1 MDVVQRCV
9 RTMTTGPANRVTLL
23 RLLLTLA
30 VLGLVIWSWIEG
42 EVFRGPIVGLS
53 LVVLVLDG
61 VDGRIARRTGTVTS
75 FGARFD
81 METDALLILVLSTL
95 LVGPL
100 GWWVLLTG
108 LARYLLWLAQVLWP
122 WLTGPL
128 PARRWRKAVA
138 VIQGVALVVAVS
150 GLLPLAATY
159 GVVGGALALL
169 VVSFATEVHERA
181 VRTGHDLRPGLL
193 TASAVALVWACLALP
208 SRGAALSGWA
218 LLRIPVEGVVLV
230 GLALVLPRRPARLV
244 ALVVGLVTAALVV
257 LKVLDLGFAS
267 VLDRPFS
274 PLTDWTYLGSGVGV
288 VGDSIGRVSSIGAAV
303 LAVAL
308 MAALVVLLPLAA
320 ARVCRVA
327 REHRVGTGRTLGV
340 LALLA
345 IFPAVLGSGPVPGGG
360 LASAT
365 TARFAAAEVRQVRA
379 ELADRR
385 VFDRR
390 IGEDAWASVPARRRL
405 DRLRGHDVLV
415 IFVESY
421 GRVAVQGTSF
431 APGIDRVL
439 EHGTRR
445 LATDGYQ
452 LRSAFLT
459 SPTFGAGSWLA
470 HSTLQSGLWVGSQGR
485 YQQLLASHRLTL
497 SRAFGEAGWRTLL
510 DAPADTRDW
519 PEGQRFYRPDVM
531 LDSRNVGYRG
541 PKFDYA
547 PVPDQYTLQ
556 WLDQHELS
564 PTGRPPVMA
573 EVDLVSSHHP
583 WAPLPHRVPWSQLG
597 DGSVFD
603 PMPAQGDSA
612 EEVFRDPQRVRA
624 AYAQSIRYS
633 LRTVVGFLHRLRHRD
648 PDLVVLM
655 LGDHQPHSYVTGTAP
670 GHQVPVTIMSR
681 DRAVIDRVSGWDWQ
695 SGLRPR
701 PDAPVWGM
709 HSVRDQI
716 FEAFS
721 R

>member
-1 MDVVQRCV
+1 
-9 RTMTTGPANRVTLL
+9 MTDGPANRVTSV
-23 RLLLTLA
+23 RLVLTLG
-30 VLGLVIWSWIEG
+30 VLGLAAWSWTHG
-42 EVFRGPIVGLS
+42 EVARGPIV
-53 LVVLVLDG
+53 VLAVAVLLLDG
-61 VDGRIARRTGTVTS
+61 VDGRVARRTGTVTP

-100 GWWVLLTG
+100 GWWVLASG
-108 LARYLLWLAQVLWP
+108 LARYLLWLAQRVWP

-128 PARRWRKAVA
+128 PSRRWRKAVA
-138 VIQGVALVVAVS
+138 VLQGAALVVGVS
-150 GLLPLAATY
+150 DLLPLWTTY
-159 GVVGGALALL
+159 AVVAGALALL

-181 VRTGHDLRPGLL
+181 ARTGRDLRPGVL
-193 TASAVALVWACLALP
+193 TAAAVVLVWVCLALP
-208 SRGAALSGWA
+208 SRWALLSGWT
-218 LLRIPVEGVVLV
+218 LLRVPIEGLVLV
-230 GLALVLPRRPARLV
+230 GLAMVLPRRAGRLLAIV
-244 ALVVGLVTAALVV
+244 AGSAVAALLV

-288 VGDSIGRVSSIGAAV
+288 VGDSIGRAPAIVAAV
-303 LAVAL
+303 LGVALAVAL
-308 MAALVVLLPLAA
+308 VVALPLAA

-340 LALLA
+340 LALLS
-345 IFPAVLGSGPVPGGG
+345 IFPAVLGSGPTSGGG

-365 TARFAAAEVRQVRA
+365 TAGFAVSEVRLVRA
-379 ELADRR
+379 ELADHQ
-385 VFDRR
+385 VFEHKIR
-390 IGEDAWASVPARRRL
+390 EDVWASVPPRQRL
-405 DRLRGHDVLV
+405 ARLRGHDVLV

-431 APGIDRVL
+431 SPGIDRVL
-439 EHGTRR
+439 DQGTRR
-445 LATDGYQ
+445 LEGDGYQ
-452 LRSAFLT
+452 LRSAYLT

-485 YQQLLASHRLTL
+485 YQQLIASDRLTL
-497 SRAFGEAGWRTLL
+497 SRAFGEAGWRTVL
-510 DAPADTRDW
+510 DVPADTRDW
-519 PEGQRFYRPDVM
+519 PEGQRFYRPDAM

-564 PTGRPPVMA
+564 PTHRPPVMA

-583 WAPLPHRVPWSQLG
+583 WAPLPHLVPWSQLG

-603 PMPAQGDSA
+603 PMPARGQSA

-633 LRTVVGFLHRLRHRD
+633 LRTVVGYLHRLRHRD
-648 PDLVVLM
+648 PNLVVLM
-655 LGDHQPHSYVTGTAP
+655 LGDHQPHSYVTGPGP
-670 GHQVPVTIMSR
+670 GHEVPVTIMSR
-681 DRAVIDRVSGWDWQ
+681 DPSVIDRISGWDWQ
-695 SGLRPR
+695 PGLRPR

-709 HSVRDQI
+709 HSVRDQV

>member
-1 MDVVQRCV
+1 MVD
-9 RTMTTGPANRVTLL
+9 GPANRVTSV
-23 RLLLTLA
+23 RLVLTSG
-30 VLGLVIWSWIEG
+30 VLGLAVWSWVQG
-42 EVFRGPIVGLS
+42 EVARGPIVTLA

-61 VDGRIARRTGTVTS
+61 VDGRVARRTGTVTR

-100 GWWVLLTG
+100 GWWVLLSG

-138 VIQGVALVVAVS
+138 VVQGAALVVGVA
-150 GLLPLAATY
+150 GLLPPWATY
-159 GVVGGALALL
+159 GVVGGALVLL

-181 VRTGHDLRPGLL
+181 VGTGRDLRPGAL
-193 TASAVALVWACLALP
+193 TAAAVVLVWVCLALP
-208 SRGAALSGWA
+208 SRWASLSGWA

-230 GLALVLPRRPARLV
+230 GVALVLPRLAGRLLAV
-244 ALVVGLVTAALVV
+244 AVGLAVAGLLM

-288 VGDSIGRVSSIGAAV
+288 VGDSIGRLAAIGAAT
-303 LAVAL
+303 LAAAL
-308 MAALVVLLPLAA
+308 LAALVVLVPLAA
-320 ARVCRVA
+320 ARVCGVA
-327 REHRVGTGRTLGV
+327 RAHRAGAGRALGV
-340 LALLA
+340 LALLS
-345 IFPAVLGSGPVPGGG
+345 IFPAVLGSAPPSGGG

-365 TARFAAAEVRQVRA
+365 TARFAVAEVLQVRA
-379 ELADRR
+379 ELADRQ
-385 VFDRR
+385 VFARK
-390 IGEDAWASVPARRRL
+390 IGQDAWASVPAARRL
-405 DRLRGHDVLV
+405 ARLRGHDVLV
-415 IFVESY
+415 LFVESY

-431 APGIDRVL
+431 SPGIDRVL
-439 EHGTRR
+439 HHGTRR
-445 LATDGYQ
+445 LEADGYQ

-485 YQQLLASHRLTL
+485 YQQLLASDRLTL
-497 SRAFGEAGWRTLL
+497 SRAFGEAGWRTVL
-510 DAPADTRDW
+510 DVPADTRDW
-519 PEGQRFYRPDVM
+519 PEGQRFYRPQVM

-541 PKFDYA
+541 PRFDYA

-556 WLDQHELS
+556 WLDQHELR

-583 WAPLPHRVPWSQLG
+583 WAPLPHLVPWSRLG

-612 EEVFRDPQRVRA
+612 AEVFRDPQRVRA

-648 PDLVVLM
+648 PGLVVLM
-655 LGDHQPHSYVTGTAP
+655 LGDHQPHSYVTGDAP
-670 GHQVPVTIMSR
+670 GHQVPVTILSR
-681 DRAVIDRVSGWDWQ
+681 DPAVIDRVSGWDWRP
-695 SGLRPR
+695 GLRPL

-716 FEAFS
+716 FAAFS

>member
-1 MDVVQRCV
+1 M
-9 RTMTTGPANRVTLL
+9 
-23 RLLLTLA
+23 
-30 VLGLVIWSWIEG
+30 
-42 EVFRGPIVGLS
+42 
-53 LVVLVLDG
+53 
-61 VDGRIARRTGTVTS
+61 
-75 FGARFD
+75 
-81 METDALLILVLSTL
+81 
-95 LVGPL
+95 
-100 GWWVLLTG
+100 
-108 LARYLLWLAQVLWP
+108 
-122 WLTGPL
+122 
-128 PARRWRKAVA
+128 
-138 VIQGVALVVAVS
+138 
-150 GLLPLAATY
+150 
-159 GVVGGALALL
+159 
-169 VVSFATEVHERA
+169 
-181 VRTGHDLRPGLL
+181 
-193 TASAVALVWACLALP
+193 
-208 SRGAALSGWA
+208 
-218 LLRIPVEGVVLV
+218 
-230 GLALVLPRRPARLV
+230 
-244 ALVVGLVTAALVV
+244 
-257 LKVLDLGFAS
+257 LKLLDLGFAA

-288 VGDSIGRVSSIGAAV
+288 LGDSIGRVPAIGATV
-303 LAVAL
+303 LAVAA

-320 ARVCRVA
+320 ARICRVA

-340 LALLA
+340 LAL
-345 IFPAVLGSGPVPGGG
+345 ISVFPAVLGSGPTSGSG

-365 TARFAAAEVRQVRA
+365 TAGYAVEEVQQVRA

-385 VFDRR
+385 VFERKID
-390 IGEDAWASVPARRRL
+390 EDVWASVPPRQRL
-405 DRLRGHDVLV
+405 ARLRGHDVLV

-431 APGIDRVL
+431 SPGIDRVL
-439 EHGTRR
+439 NHGTRR
-445 LATDGYQ
+445 LEGDGYQ

-485 YQQLLASHRLTL
+485 YQQLLGSDRLTL

-510 DAPADTRDW
+510 DVPADTRDW
-519 PEGQRFYRPDVM
+519 PEGQRFYRPDAM

-541 PKFDYA
+541 PTFDYA

-556 WLDQHELS
+556 WLDRHDLS
-564 PTGRPPVMA
+564 SPGRSAVMA

-583 WAPLPHRVPWSQLG
+583 WAPLPHLVPWSQLG

-612 EEVFRDPQRVRA
+612 EQVFRDAQRVRA

-648 PDLVVLM
+648 PNLVVLM
-655 LGDHQPHSYVTGTAP
+655 LGDHQPHSYVTGDAP

-681 DRAVIDRVSGWDWQ
+681 DPAVIDRISGWDWQ
-695 SGLRPR
+695 PGLRPR
-701 PDAPVWGM
+701 SDAPLWGM

>member
-1 MDVVQRCV
+1 MVD
-9 RTMTTGPANRVTLL
+9 GPANRVTSV
-23 RLLLTLA
+23 RLVLTSG
-30 VLGLVIWSWIEG
+30 VLGLAVWSWVQG
-42 EVFRGPIVGLS
+42 EVARGPIVTLA

-61 VDGRIARRTGTVTS
+61 VDGRVARRTGTVTR

-100 GWWVLLTG
+100 GWWVLLSG

-138 VIQGVALVVAVS
+138 VVQGAALVVGVA
-150 GLLPLAATY
+150 GLLPPWATY
-159 GVVGGALALL
+159 GVVGGALVLL

-181 VRTGHDLRPGLL
+181 VGTGRDLRPGAL
-193 TASAVALVWACLALP
+193 TAAAVVLVWVCLALP
-208 SRGAALSGWA
+208 SRWASLSGWA
-218 LLRIPVEGVVLV
+218 LLRIPVEGVVLIGV
-230 GLALVLPRRPARLV
+230 ALVLPRLAGRLLAV
-244 ALVVGLVTAALVV
+244 AVGLAVAGLLM
-257 LKVLDLGFAS
+257 LKVLDLGFVS

-288 VGDSIGRVSSIGAAV
+288 VGDSIGRLAAIGAAT
-303 LAVAL
+303 LAAAL
-308 MAALVVLLPLAA
+308 LAALVVLVPLAA
-320 ARVCRVA
+320 ARVCGVA
-327 REHRVGTGRTLGV
+327 RAHRAVAGRALGV
-340 LALLA
+340 LALLS
-345 IFPAVLGSGPVPGGG
+345 IFPAVLGSAPPSGGG

-365 TARFAAAEVRQVRA
+365 TARFAVAEVLQVRA
-379 ELADRR
+379 ELADRQ
-385 VFDRR
+385 VFARKIDQ
-390 IGEDAWASVPARRRL
+390 DAWASVPAARRL
-405 DRLRGHDVLV
+405 ARLRGHDVLV
-415 IFVESY
+415 LFVESY

-431 APGIDRVL
+431 SPGIDRVL
-439 EHGTRR
+439 HHGTRR
-445 LATDGYQ
+445 LEADGYQ

-485 YQQLLASHRLTL
+485 YQQLLASDRLTL
-497 SRAFGEAGWRTLL
+497 SRAFGEAGWRTVL
-510 DAPADTRDW
+510 DVPADTRDW
-519 PEGQRFYRPDVM
+519 PEGQRFYRPEVM

-541 PKFDYA
+541 PRFDYA

-556 WLDQHELS
+556 WLDQHELR

-583 WAPLPHRVPWSQLG
+583 WAPLPHLVPWSRLG

-612 EEVFRDPQRVRA
+612 AEVFRDPQRVRA

-648 PDLVVLM
+648 PGLVVLM
-655 LGDHQPHSYVTGTAP
+655 LGDHQPHSYVTGDAP
-670 GHQVPVTIMSR
+670 GHQVPVTILSR
-681 DRAVIDRVSGWDWQ
+681 DPAVIDRVSGWDWRP
-695 SGLRPR
+695 GLRPL

-716 FEAFS
+716 FAAFS

>member
-1 MDVVQRCV
+1 MVD
-9 RTMTTGPANRVTLL
+9 GPANRVTSV
-23 RLLLTLA
+23 RLVLTSG
-30 VLGLVIWSWIEG
+30 VLGLAVWSWVQG
-42 EVFRGPIVGLS
+42 EVARGPIVTLA

-61 VDGRIARRTGTVTS
+61 VDGRVARRTGTVTR

-100 GWWVLLTG
+100 GWWVLLSG

-138 VIQGVALVVAVS
+138 VVQGAALVVGVA
-150 GLLPLAATY
+150 GLLPPWATY
-159 GVVGGALALL
+159 GVVGGALVLL

-181 VRTGHDLRPGLL
+181 VGTGRDLRPDAL
-193 TASAVALVWACLALP
+193 TAAAVVLVWVCLALP
-208 SRGAALSGWA
+208 SRWASLSGWA
-218 LLRIPVEGVVLV
+218 LLRIPVEGVVLIGV
-230 GLALVLPRRPARLV
+230 ALVLPRLAGRLLAV
-244 ALVVGLVTAALVV
+244 AVGLAVAGLLM
-257 LKVLDLGFAS
+257 LKVLDLGFVS

-288 VGDSIGRVSSIGAAV
+288 VGDSIGRLAAIGAAT
-303 LAVAL
+303 LAAAL
-308 MAALVVLLPLAA
+308 LAALVVLVPLAA
-320 ARVCRVA
+320 ARVCGVA
-327 REHRVGTGRTLGV
+327 RAHRAGAGRALGV
-340 LALLA
+340 LALLS
-345 IFPAVLGSGPVPGGG
+345 IFPAVLGSAPPSGGG

-365 TARFAAAEVRQVRA
+365 TARFAVAEVLQVRA
-379 ELADRR
+379 ELADRQ
-385 VFDRR
+385 VFARK
-390 IGEDAWASVPARRRL
+390 IGQDAWASVPAARRL
-405 DRLRGHDVLV
+405 ARLRGHDVLV
-415 IFVESY
+415 LFVESY

-431 APGIDRVL
+431 SPGIDRVL
-439 EHGTRR
+439 HHGTRR
-445 LATDGYQ
+445 LEADGYQ

-485 YQQLLASHRLTL
+485 YQQLLASDRLTL
-497 SRAFGEAGWRTLL
+497 SRAFGEAGWRTVL
-510 DAPADTRDW
+510 DVPADTRDW
-519 PEGQRFYRPDVM
+519 PEGQRVYRPEVM

-541 PKFDYA
+541 PRFDYA

-556 WLDQHELS
+556 WLDQHELR

-583 WAPLPHRVPWSQLG
+583 WAPLPHLVPWSRLG

-612 EEVFRDPQRVRA
+612 AEVFRDPQRVRA

-648 PDLVVLM
+648 PGLVVLM
-655 LGDHQPHSYVTGTAP
+655 LGDHQPHSYVTGDAP
-670 GHQVPVTIMSR
+670 GHQVPVTILSR
-681 DRAVIDRVSGWDWQ
+681 DPAVIDRVSGWDWQ
-695 SGLRPR
+695 PGLRPL

-716 FEAFS
+716 FAAFS

>member
-1 MDVVQRCV
+1 MVD
-9 RTMTTGPANRVTLL
+9 GPANRVTSV
-23 RLLLTLA
+23 RLVLTSG
-30 VLGLVIWSWIEG
+30 VLGLAVWSWVQG
-42 EVFRGPIVGLS
+42 EVARGPIVTLA

-61 VDGRIARRTGTVTS
+61 VDGRVARRTGTVTR

-100 GWWVLLTG
+100 GWWVLLSG

-138 VIQGVALVVAVS
+138 VVQGAALVVGVA
-150 GLLPLAATY
+150 GLLPPWATY
-159 GVVGGALALL
+159 GVVGGALVLL

-181 VRTGHDLRPGLL
+181 VGTGRDLRPGAL
-193 TASAVALVWACLALP
+193 TAAAVVLVWVCLALP
-208 SRGAALSGWA
+208 SRWASLSGWA

-230 GLALVLPRRPARLV
+230 GVALVLPRLAGRLLAV
-244 ALVVGLVTAALVV
+244 AVGLAVAGLLM
-257 LKVLDLGFAS
+257 LKVLDLGFVS

-288 VGDSIGRVSSIGAAV
+288 VGDSIGRLAAIGAAT
-303 LAVAL
+303 LAAAL
-308 MAALVVLLPLAA
+308 LAALVVLVPLAA
-320 ARVCRVA
+320 ARVCGVA
-327 REHRVGTGRTLGV
+327 RAHRAGAGRALGV
-340 LALLA
+340 LALLS
-345 IFPAVLGSGPVPGGG
+345 IFPAVLGSAPPSGGG

-365 TARFAAAEVRQVRA
+365 TARFAVAEVLQVRA
-379 ELADRR
+379 ELADRQ
-385 VFDRR
+385 VFARK
-390 IGEDAWASVPARRRL
+390 IGQDAWASVPAARRL
-405 DRLRGHDVLV
+405 ARLRGHDVLV
-415 IFVESY
+415 LFVESY

-431 APGIDRVL
+431 SPGIDRVL
-439 EHGTRR
+439 HHGTRR
-445 LATDGYQ
+445 LEADGYQ

-485 YQQLLASHRLTL
+485 YQQLLASDRLTL
-497 SRAFGEAGWRTLL
+497 SRAFGEAGWRTVL
-510 DAPADTRDW
+510 DVPADTRDW
-519 PEGQRFYRPDVM
+519 PEGQRFYRPEVM

-541 PKFDYA
+541 PRFDYA

-556 WLDQHELS
+556 WLDQHELR

-583 WAPLPHRVPWSQLG
+583 WAPLPHLVPWSRLG

-612 EEVFRDPQRVRA
+612 AEVFRDPQRVRA

-648 PDLVVLM
+648 PGLVVLM
-655 LGDHQPHSYVTGTAP
+655 LGDHQPHSYVTGDAP
-670 GHQVPVTIMSR
+670 GHQVPVTILSR
-681 DRAVIDRVSGWDWQ
+681 DPAVIDRVSGWDWRP
-695 SGLRPR
+695 GLRPL

-716 FEAFS
+716 FAAFS

>member
-1 MDVVQRCV
+1 MVG
-9 RTMTTGPANRVTLL
+9 GPANRVTSV
-23 RLLLTLA
+23 RLVLTLA
-30 VLGLVIWSWIEG
+30 VLGLAIWSWAGG
-42 EVFRGPIVGLS
+42 EPARESIVGLS
-53 LVVLVLDG
+53 LLVLVLDG
-61 VDGRIARRTGTVTS
+61 VDGRVARRTGTVTS

-81 METDALLILVLSTL
+81 LETDALLILVLSTL

-100 GWWVLLTG
+100 GWWVLLSG
-108 LARYLLWLAQVLWP
+108 LARYLLWLAQLLWP

-138 VIQGVALVVAVS
+138 VVQGAALVAGVS
-150 GLLPLAATY
+150 GLLPPWATY
-159 GVVGGALALL
+159 GVVAGALALL
-169 VVSFATEVHERA
+169 VTSFATEVHERA
-181 VRTGHDLRPGLL
+181 LGAGRDLRPGALTVAAVVLL
-193 TASAVALVWACLALP
+193 WVCLALP
-208 SRGAALSGWA
+208 SRWASLSAWA

-230 GLALVLPRRPARLV
+230 GVALVLPRLAGRLLGV
-244 ALVVGLVTAALVV
+244 AAGLAVAGLLM

-288 VGDSIGRVSSIGAAV
+288 VGDSIGRVAAIGAV
-303 LAVAL
+303 TLAVAL
-308 MAALVVLLPLAA
+308 LAALVVLMPLAA
-320 ARVCRVA
+320 ARVCRMA
-327 REHRVGTGRTLGV
+327 RAHRAAAGRALGV
-340 LALLA
+340 LALLS
-345 IFPAVLGSGPVPGGG
+345 IFPAVLGSEPTPGGG

-365 TARFAAAEVRQVRA
+365 TARFAVAEVQQVRA
-379 ELADRR
+379 ELADRQ
-385 VFDRR
+385 VFARK
-390 IGEDAWASVPARRRL
+390 IGQDAWASVPAARRL
-405 DRLRGHDVLV
+405 ARLRGHDVLV
-415 IFVESY
+415 LFVESY

-431 APGIDRVL
+431 SPGIDRVL
-439 EHGTRR
+439 HHGTRR
-445 LATDGYQ
+445 LEADGYQ

-485 YQQLLASHRLTL
+485 YQQLLASDRLTL
-497 SRAFGEAGWRTLL
+497 SRAFGEAGWRTVL
-510 DAPADTRDW
+510 DVPADTRDW
-519 PEGQRFYRPDVM
+519 PEGQRFYRPEVM

-541 PKFDYA
+541 PRFDYA

-556 WLDQHELS
+556 WLDQHELR

-583 WAPLPHRVPWSQLG
+583 WAPLPHLVPWSQLG

-603 PMPAQGDSA
+603 PMPAQGRSA
-612 EEVFRDPQRVRA
+612 AEVFRDPQLVRA

-648 PDLVVLM
+648 PGLVVLM
-655 LGDHQPHSYVTGTAP
+655 LGDHQPHSYVTGDAP
-670 GHQVPVTIMSR
+670 GHQVPVTILSR
-681 DRAVIDRVSGWDWQ
+681 DPAVIDRVSGWDWQ
-695 SGLRPR
+695 PGLRPL

-716 FEAFS
+716 FAAFS

>member
-1 MDVVQRCV
+1 MVD
-9 RTMTTGPANRVTLL
+9 GPANRVTSV
-23 RLLLTLA
+23 RLALTSG
-30 VLGLVIWSWIEG
+30 VLGLAVWSWVQG
-42 EVFRGPIVGLS
+42 EVARGPIVTLA

-61 VDGRIARRTGTVTS
+61 VDGRVARRTGTVTR

-81 METDALLILVLSTL
+81 LETDALLILVLSTL

-100 GWWVLLTG
+100 GWWVLLSG

-138 VIQGVALVVAVS
+138 VVQGAALVVGVA
-150 GLLPLAATY
+150 GLLPPWATY
-159 GVVGGALALL
+159 GVVGGALVLL

-181 VRTGHDLRPGLL
+181 VGTGRDLRPGAL
-193 TASAVALVWACLALP
+193 TAAAVVLVWVCLALP
-208 SRGAALSGWA
+208 SRWASLSGWA

-230 GLALVLPRRPARLV
+230 GVALVLPRLAGRLLAV
-244 ALVVGLVTAALVV
+244 AVGLAVAGLLM
-257 LKVLDLGFAS
+257 LKVLDLGFVS

-288 VGDSIGRVSSIGAAV
+288 VGDSIGRVAAIGAAT
-303 LAVAL
+303 LAAAL
-308 MAALVVLLPLAA
+308 LAALVVLVPLAA
-320 ARVCRVA
+320 ARVCGVA
-327 REHRVGTGRTLGV
+327 RAHRAGAGRALGV
-340 LALLA
+340 LALLS
-345 IFPAVLGSGPVPGGG
+345 IFPAVLGSAPPSGGG

-365 TARFAAAEVRQVRA
+365 TARFAVAEVLQVRA
-379 ELADRR
+379 ELADRQ
-385 VFDRR
+385 VFARK
-390 IGEDAWASVPARRRL
+390 IGQDAWASVPAARRL
-405 DRLRGHDVLV
+405 ARLRGHDVLV
-415 IFVESY
+415 LFVESY

-431 APGIDRVL
+431 SPGIDRVL
-439 EHGTRR
+439 HHGTRR
-445 LATDGYQ
+445 LEADGYQ

-485 YQQLLASHRLTL
+485 YQQLLASDRLTL
-497 SRAFGEAGWRTLL
+497 SRAFGEAGWRTVL
-510 DAPADTRDW
+510 DVPADTRDW
-519 PEGQRFYRPDVM
+519 PEGQRFYRPEVM

-541 PKFDYA
+541 PRFDYA

-556 WLDQHELS
+556 WLDQHELR

-583 WAPLPHRVPWSQLG
+583 WAPLPHLVPWSRLG

-612 EEVFRDPQRVRA
+612 AEVFRDPQRVRA

-648 PDLVVLM
+648 PGLVVLM
-655 LGDHQPHSYVTGTAP
+655 LGDHQPHSYVTGDAP
-670 GHQVPVTIMSR
+670 GHQVPVTILSR
-681 DRAVIDRVSGWDWQ
+681 DPAVIDRVSGWDWRP
-695 SGLRPR
+695 GLRPL

-716 FEAFS
+716 FAAFS